1 MVSVHSN
8 RTLRQ
13 RLVPEVV
20 HYCHRSNH
28 TVVGEMW
35 ILKYWI
41 RKVVGCVFEF
51 HLGNEELYSALHPMP
66 PSGAGLAGSSN
77 TLFRDW
83 ENTA

>member
-1 MVSVHSN
+1 
-8 RTLRQ
+8 
-13 RLVPEVV
+13 
-20 HYCHRSNH
+20 
-28 TVVGEMW
+28 MW